1 MWVACFL
8 AQTPAAACLSV
19 RSLPGGAN
27 TTSIAYLLRGQ
38 HVLPSLLQCPTEV
51 LQVFSSVQCS
61 ACRSRRR
68 SSSASPSACSL
79 CKMETASEHMEAL
92 NVENMVPASHLQAR
106 LKDSTELGHLQ
117 HI

>member
-8 AQTPAAACLSV
+8 AQTPAAACLFV

-38 HVLPSLLQCPTEV
+38 HVLPSPLQCPTEV

-61 ACRSRRR
+61 AADHAGEAAAQVLALAA
-68 SSSASPSACSL
+68 SA
-79 CKMETASEHMEAL
+79 
-92 NVENMVPASHLQAR
+92 R
-106 LKDSTELGHLQ
+106 
-117 HI
+117 